1 MMIYYHGS
9 SLDAWSRLEIY
20 FLPILL
26 EDVALDVIKLCF
38 LTKINVIHGAQRNF
52 DCKKCDATM
61 QCNNVPSCN
70 IGSVNHVK
78 TLWETTHC
86 LGLYVPLG
94 ITPIGK
100 MHETKRP
107 ILSMVLLI

>member
-1 MMIYYHGS
+1 M
-9 SLDAWSRLEIY
+9 R
-20 FLPILL
+20 
-26 EDVALDVIKLCF
+26 
-38 LTKINVIHGAQRNF
+38 INVIHGAQGNF
-52 DCKKCDATM
+52 DYRKCDATM
-61 QCNNVPSCN
+61 QRNNVPSCK
-70 IGSVNHVK
+70 IGNVNDVK